1 MRYFICLFLIVFGY
15 NSYATIIEKEQ
26 YVIYLPTNY
35 NPAKSYPML
44 LFCDPHGSGAYPIS
58 LYKELA
64 DSFDYILVGSN
75 FSKNGVDI
83 VQCETVLKNTVEEV
97 FKNYKINKDNVSI
110 AGFSGGSYI
119 AYQMGHFTS
128 YFKNV
133 IISGTPI
140 RPIPIAPYPNILCL
154 AGKADMNYTDLIAL
168 DKNLDAIKYTGKHF
182 TIEYNGKHEWPNA
195 TTFYD
200 AFIFMNAMYC
210 YACKINQNE
219 SQFLRVNQEKIYA
232 DEYEKMMNY
241 KKVIFMLD
249 STGSVDEIKK
259 YYNNNLN
266 NAEFLK
272 TKANYQ
278 LLITKESELKKH
290 YLDQFK
296 VAYDSNYWK
305 SEVIRLN
312 NASHLSVDEQ
322 AVNQRLLG
330 FLSLLGYSYTNR
342 VLINNQLEFMPILIH
357 FYETVDPKN
366 TDVFYFKA
374 VYALKKNKPVA
385 AVQALQDAYKLG
397 YREADKLLNDEYF
410 SPLKNDAEFLKLI
423 AKMKEK

>member
-1 MRYFICLFLIVFGY
+1 
-15 NSYATIIEKEQ
+15 
-26 YVIYLPTNY
+26 
-35 NPAKSYPML
+35 
-44 LFCDPHGSGAYPIS
+44 
-58 LYKELA
+58 
-64 DSFDYILVGSN
+64 
-75 FSKNGVDI
+75 
-83 VQCETVLKNTVEEV
+83 
-97 FKNYKINKDNVSI
+97 
-110 AGFSGGSYI
+110 
-119 AYQMGHFTS
+119 
-128 YFKNV
+128 
-133 IISGTPI
+133 
-140 RPIPIAPYPNILCL
+140 
-154 AGKADMNYTDLIAL
+154 
-168 DKNLDAIKYTGKHF
+168 
-182 TIEYNGKHEWPNA
+182 
-195 TTFYD
+195 
-200 AFIFMNAMYC
+200 
-210 YACKINQNE
+210 
-219 SQFLRVNQEKIYA
+219 
-232 DEYEKMMNY
+232 MNY
-241 KKVIFMLD
+241 KKIIFMLD
-249 STGSVDEIKK
+249 STGAVDDIKK